1 MGNAT
6 GGLYEFGPYR
16 LDSSKRLLSRDGRHL
31 AVPPKTFDLLL
42 LLVEGRGRVFTK
54 KELMGTLWPDTF
66 VEEANLSF
74 QVSALRKILGE
85 NGTDWIET
93 LPRYGYRFNSDVVEI
108 EANAHAE
115 NGSAAVSEPPPPTD
129 AGLHPA
135 RKSDGLEH
143 AASMWAISR
152 RPHWFYWIPT
162 GLATVTALVFAWL
175 YLRQESPQ
183 ERAVRF
189 LISSPDRVSMPD
201 IDSMFVSPD
210 GERLVFVGVAA
221 DGRRQLWLRSLGS
234 LTAEPLSGTELVDSA
249 FWSPDS
255 RSIAFFVA
263 GRLKK
268 LDLQSGASQTVCE
281 TPVGRSSGT
290 WNRQGIILF
299 ETTERPEI
307 YRISA
312 TGGQPA
318 RLWPVDTA
326 GGEIRHSAPQFL
338 PDGRHFIYFV
348 QSERPENAGIYLGSL
363 DSPTRKRLVN
373 SNTNAA
379 YAGVGPKAGYLL
391 FTRGTDLMAQRFDLA
406 KLELTGAP
414 FPVAK
419 RVLIAVAGGISRAA
433 VSASE
438 NGVLAYRTW
447 IDTGSSEL
455 VWLDRQG
462 KRTGRV
468 GEPADYSNPS
478 LSPDEKKLIVSRMDL
493 AIRTRDLWLFD
504 LASGAASRFTF
515 DPADE
520 TNAVWSPD
528 GGLIAFDMVRNG
540 IIDIYQ
546 KEVAGASQPKLLLH
560 SGENDFIH
568 EWSPDG
574 KLLLYRNGPI
584 TWALPLDGTSKPW
597 GPYSME
603 NARISP
609 NGRWVAYT
617 SNQSGRSE
625 VYVKSFPPSEGKWQV
640 SVDGGMEPTW
650 RKDGKE
656 LYYTSGDKLIA
667 MDVKT
672 DTPIFEPGLAKSLFA
687 VHLEA
692 TTRRSRYE
700 VAANGRRFLV
710 NLPLESSSPVTV
722 AINWAQGRTR

>member
-16 LDSSKRLLSRDGRHL
+16 LDSLKRLLIREGRHL

-74 QVSALRKILGE
+74 QVSTLRKILGE
-85 NGTDWIET
+85 NGTDWIEN
-93 LPRYGYRFNSDVVEI
+93 LPRYGYRFNSDVVKI
-108 EANAHAE
+108 EANGRAE
-115 NGSAAVSEPPPPTD
+115 NGSPAVSELPPATD
-129 AGLHPA
+129 ADLHPA
-135 RKSDGLEH
+135 RKLNG
-143 AASMWAISR
+143 AQFAPPVRAIGR
-152 RPHWFYWIPT
+152 RPPWFYWIST
-162 GLATVTALVFAWL
+162 GLATVTALVLAWL
-175 YLRQESPQ
+175 YLRQEPPQ
-183 ERAVRF
+183 ERTVRF
-189 LISSPDRVSMPD
+189 LISSPERVTMPD

-210 GERLVFVGVAA
+210 GERLVFVAVAA

-255 RSIAFFVA
+255 RSIAFFAA
-263 GRLKK
+263 GKLKT
-268 LDLQSGASQTVCE
+268 LDLQSGAAQTVCE

-290 WNRQGIILF
+290 WNRKGVILF

-307 YRISA
+307 YRVAA
-312 TGGQPA
+312 TGGEPA
-318 RLWPVDTA
+318 RLRRVDTA

-363 DSPTRKRLVN
+363 DSTTGKRLVN
-373 SNTNAA
+373 SNTNAT
-379 YAGVGPKAGYLL
+379 YAGASPRAGYLL
-391 FTRGTDLMAQRFDLA
+391 FTRGTDLLAQRFDLV
-406 KLELTGAP
+406 KLELTGTP

-438 NGVLAYRTW
+438 NGVLIYRTW
-447 IDTGSSEL
+447 VDTGSSEL

-493 AIRTRDLWLFD
+493 PSRTRDLWLFD

-520 TNAVWSPD
+520 TNAVWSQD
-528 GGLIAFDMVRNG
+528 GRRIAFDMVRNG
-540 IIDIYQ
+540 IIDIYE

-560 SGENDFIH
+560 SGENNFIH
-568 EWSPDG
+568 QWSPDG
-574 KLLLYRNGPI
+574 RLLLYRTGRV
-584 TWALPLDGTSKPW
+584 TWALPLDGTGKPW
-597 GPYSME
+597 GPYAME

-625 VYVKSFPPSEGKWQV
+625 VYVQSFPPSEGKWQV
-640 SVDGGMEPTW
+640 SVDGGMEPSW

-672 DTPIFEPGLAKSLFA
+672 DTPVFEPSLAKPLFA

-700 VAANGRRFLV
+700 ALANGRRFLV

>member
-1 MGNAT
+1 MGK

-16 LDSSKRLLSRDGRHL
+16 LDTSKRLLIREGRHL

-74 QVSALRKILGE
+74 QISALRKILGE

-93 LPRYGYRFNSDVVEI
+93 LPRYGYRFNSNVVEI
-108 EANAHAE
+108 ETNGSVV
-115 NGSAAVSEPPPPTD
+115 NGSAAVSHPLPHKD
-129 AGLHPA
+129 AEMHPA
-135 RKSDGLEH
+135 RKPDSADGVAPL
-143 AASMWAISR
+143 WATI
-152 RPHWFYWIPT
+152 HWFYWIPA
-162 GLATVTALVFAWL
+162 GLATLAALLFAWL
-175 YLRQESPQ
+175 YLRQEPTQ
-183 ERAVRF
+183 ERSLRF
-189 LISSPDRVSMPD
+189 LISSPDGVTMPD

-210 GERLVFVGVAA
+210 GERLAFVGVAA

-255 RSIAFFVA
+255 RSIAFFAA
-263 GRLKK
+263 GKLKT
-268 LDLQSGASQTVCE
+268 LDLQNGVAQTVCE

-290 WNRQGIILF
+290 WNRQGVILF

-307 YRISA
+307 YRIAA
-312 TGGQPA
+312 TGGEPA
-318 RLWPVDTA
+318 RLRRVDATR
-326 GGEIRHSAPQFL
+326 GEIRHSAPQFL

-348 QSERPENAGIYLGSL
+348 QSELPEKAGIYLGSL
-363 DSPTRKRLVN
+363 DSTAGQRLVN
-373 SNTNAA
+373 STTNAA
-379 YAGVGPKAGYLL
+379 YAGAGPRAGYLL
-391 FTRGTDLMAQRFDLA
+391 FTRRTDLIAQRFDLA

-419 RVLIAVAGGISRAA
+419 RVLIAVAGGVSRAA

-438 NGVLAYRTW
+438 DGVLVYRTR

-455 VWLDRQG
+455 VWLDRLG
-462 KRTGRV
+462 RRTGRI

-478 LSPDEKKLIVSRMDL
+478 LSPDEKKVVVSRMDL
-493 AIRTRDLWLFD
+493 QTRTRDLWLFD

-528 GGLIAFDMVRNG
+528 GSSIAFDMVRNG
-540 IIDIYQ
+540 NIDIYQ
-546 KEVAGASQPKLLLH
+546 KEVAGASQPKPLLH
-560 SGENDFIH
+560 SGENNFIH
-568 EWSPDG
+568 QWSPDG
-574 KLLLYRNGPI
+574 RLLLYRIGPV
-584 TWALPLDGTSKPW
+584 TWALPLDRIGKPW
-597 GPYSME
+597 GPYAME

-609 NGRWVAYT
+609 NGHWVAYT

-625 VYVKSFPPSEGKWQV
+625 VYVQSFPPSEGKWQV
-640 SVDGGMEPTW
+640 SSDGGMEPTW

-672 DTPIFEPGLAKSLFA
+672 DTPVFEPGLAKPLFA

-700 VAANGRRFLV
+700 SAASGRRFLV

-722 AINWAQGRTR
+722 AINWTQDRAR

>member
-1 MGNAT
+1 
-6 GGLYEFGPYR
+6 LYEFGPYR
-16 LDSSKRLLSRDGRHL
+16 LDSSKRLLIREGRHL

-54 KELMGTLWPDTF
+54 KELMGALWPDTF

-74 QVSALRKILGE
+74 QISALRKVLGE

-108 EANAHAE
+108 ET
-115 NGSAAVSEPPPPTD
+115 NGRSNGHD
-129 AGLHPA
+129 LDLHPA
-135 RKSDGLEH
+135 PKTEDAPP
-143 AASMWAISR
+143 AAVAPATRR
-152 RPHWFYWIPT
+152 RPRWLYWIPT
-162 GLATVTALVFAWL
+162 GVATAAAIVLAGL
-175 YLRQESPQ
+175 YLRQEPPQ
-183 ERAVRF
+183 QRAVQF
-189 LISSPDRVSMPD
+189 LIAPPDRVTTPD
-201 IDSMFVSPD
+201 IDSMSVSPD
-210 GERLVFVGVAA
+210 GARLVFIGVAA
-221 DGRRQLWLRSLGS
+221 DGRRQLWVRPLAS
-234 LTAEPLSGTELVDSA
+234 LTAEPLAGTELVDSL

-255 RSIAFFVA
+255 RSVAFFAA
-263 GRLKK
+263 GKLKT
-268 LDLQSGASQTVCE
+268 LDLQSGTALTVCE

-290 WNRQGIILF
+290 WSRAGVILF

-307 YRISA
+307 FRVAAS
-312 TGGQPA
+312 GGEPA
-318 RLWPVDTA
+318 RLRPVDTSS
-326 GGEIRHSAPQFL
+326 GEIRYSAPQFL

-363 DSPTRKRLVN
+363 DSTAAKRLVN
-373 SNTNAA
+373 SNTNAV
-379 YAGVGPKAGYLL
+379 YAGLSRGAGYLL
-391 FTRGTDLMAQRFDLA
+391 FTRGADLMAQRFDLA
-406 KLELTGAP
+406 KLELSGAP
-414 FPVAK
+414 FPVAQ
-419 RVLIAVAGGISRAA
+419 RVLIGVAGGVSRAA

-438 NGVLAYRTW
+438 NGVLVYRTR

-478 LSPDEKKLIVSRMDL
+478 LSPDEKKLIVSRMDMRS
-493 AIRTRDLWLFD
+493 RTRDLWLFD

-528 GGLIAFDMVRNG
+528 GSRIAFDMVRNG
-540 IIDIYQ
+540 IIDIYE

-560 SGENDFIH
+560 SGENHFIH
-568 EWSPDG
+568 QWSPDG
-574 KLLLYRNGPI
+574 RLLLYRIGPI
-584 TWALPLDGTSKPW
+584 TWALPLDENGKTW
-597 GPYSME
+597 GPFAME

-609 NGRWVAYT
+609 NGRWVSYT

-625 VYVKSFPPSEGKWQV
+625 VYVQSFPPSEGKWQV
-640 SVDGGMEPTW
+640 SADGGMEPTW

-656 LYYTSGDKLIA
+656 LYYISGDKLIA

-672 DTPIFEPGLAKSLFA
+672 DTPVFQPGVAKPLFA
-687 VHLEA
+687 LHLEA

-700 VAANGRRFLV
+700 AAANGRHFLV
-710 NLPLESSSPVTV
+710 NLPVESSSPLSVV
-722 AINWAQGRTR
+722 INWPQGRSPLNPDR

>member
-6 GGLYEFGPYR
+6 RGLYEFGPYR
-16 LDSSKRLLSRDGRHL
+16 LDSSKRLLIREGRHL

-74 QVSALRKILGE
+74 QVSTLRKILGE

-108 EANAHAE
+108 EANGRAE
-115 NGSAAVSEPPPPTD
+115 NGSGAVSESPSATYAD
-129 AGLHPA
+129 LHLAP
-135 RKSDGLEH
+135 KLDGAQY
-143 AASMWAISR
+143 AAPVRAIGR
-152 RPHWFYWIPT
+152 RPPWFYWIPA

-175 YLRQESPQ
+175 FLRQEPPQ

-189 LISSPDRVSMPD
+189 LISPPDGVTMPD

-255 RSIAFFVA
+255 RSIAFFAA
-263 GRLKK
+263 GKLKT
-268 LDLQSGASQTVCE
+268 LDLQSGAAQTVCE

-290 WNRQGIILF
+290 WNREGVILF

-307 YRISA
+307 YRIAA
-312 TGGQPA
+312 TGREPA
-318 RLWPVDTA
+318 RLRRVDTA

-363 DSPTRKRLVN
+363 DSTTGKRLVN

-379 YAGVGPKAGYLL
+379 YAGAGPRAGYLL

-414 FPVAK
+414 FPVAR

-438 NGVLAYRTW
+438 NGVLVYRTW
-447 IDTGSSEL
+447 IDTGSTEL

-493 AIRTRDLWLFD
+493 QSRTRDLWLFD

-528 GGLIAFDMVRNG
+528 GNRIAFDVVRNG

-546 KEVAGASQPKLLLH
+546 KEAAGASQPKLLLH
-560 SGENDFIH
+560 SGENNFIH
-568 EWSPDG
+568 QWSPDG
-574 KLLLYRNGPI
+574 RFLLYRNGPI
-584 TWALPLDGTSKPW
+584 TWALPLDGTGKPW
-597 GPYSME
+597 GPYAME

-625 VYVKSFPPSEGKWQV
+625 VYVQSFPPSEGKWQV
-640 SVDGGMEPTW
+640 SADGGMEPIW

-656 LYYTSGDKLIA
+656 LYYTSRDKLIA

-672 DTPIFEPGLAKSLFA
+672 DTPVFEPGLAKPLFA

-700 VAANGRRFLV
+700 AAASGRRFLV